1 MSKLNYYIGLRL
13 DTSTVC
19 DISDLGDNETG
30 EHFLLGLYCN
40 KYNNIRQS
48 FIENLRKVN
57 KYLNH
62 MDDKN
67 RN

>member
-13 DTSTVC
+13 NTLTIC
-19 DISDLGDNETG
+19 DISDLGDNETV
-30 EHFLLGLYCN
+30 EHFLLYCN
-40 KYNNIRQS
+40 KYNNIRLS

-57 KYLNH
+57 KYLNY